1 MVQIL
6 IISVVF
12 FILNIAYI
20 VLNVPNFIYPLTTF
34 FFFIVFVYRYIVSL
48 QKEEERLTDEIN
60 ENFVQNLPK
69 ERLMNEL
76 KMAKRV
82 QQALLLVESP
92 EIEGVNIAK
101 KCMPA
106 DNIGGDFY
114 SFVCKDFDQM
124 SAMQR
129 SPGIVKYIQNENQY
143 LGIVIGDVAG
153 HGVSSALIMALSA
166 GLFSEIG
173 KRHPSPKQ
181 VLEAANK
188 DIMRYIQNSQITH
201 VTAFYGVLN
210 VNTQEFTYCR
220 AGHPSII
227 LQRDNNDIVELE
239 ANGSFL
245 GMFNDI
251 EFEEN
256 TVQLVKGDRLFFYTD
271 GITEAKGPDGDL
283 FGSHRLVDHIKKLK
297 QEPIGTVL
305 HQIFDDVELYTQ
317 YQKATD
323 DRSLV
328 ILELN

>member
-129 SPGIVKYIQNENQY
+129 SPGIVKYIQNESQY

-173 KRHPSPKQ
+173 KRHPS
-181 VLEAANK
+181 LNK
-188 DIMRYIQNSQITH
+188 S
-201 VTAFYGVLN
+201 
-210 VNTQEFTYCR
+210 
-220 AGHPSII
+220 
-227 LQRDNNDIVELE
+227 
-239 ANGSFL
+239 
-245 GMFNDI
+245 
-251 EFEEN
+251 
-256 TVQLVKGDRLFFYTD
+256 
-271 GITEAKGPDGDL
+271 
-283 FGSHRLVDHIKKLK
+283 
-297 QEPIGTVL
+297 
-305 HQIFDDVELYTQ
+305 
-317 YQKATD
+317 
-323 DRSLV
+323 
-328 ILELN
+328 